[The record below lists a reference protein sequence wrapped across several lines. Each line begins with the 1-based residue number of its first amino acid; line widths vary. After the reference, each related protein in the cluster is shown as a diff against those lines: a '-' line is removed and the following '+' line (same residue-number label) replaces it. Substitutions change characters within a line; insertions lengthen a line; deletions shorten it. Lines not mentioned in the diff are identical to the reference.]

1 MADTSASFTTG
12 NGTAY
17 GDIGSRT
24 ATFAERELLKR
35 ALPYLVLEKFGQ
47 SKPIPTKSTKTIKF
61 RKYNPLALATT
72 PITEGVTPSSKQLT
86 ASDVTANLDQ
96 FGDLVT
102 ISDVILDTHED
113 PVLQEATEI
122 LGEQAAQTIE
132 TIRFNVLKAGTGVR
146 YANGAARSAVNTALT
161 LSTQRKCIRDLKRQ
175 NARAITKIVRS
186 TPSYGTEAV
195 APSFIGLVHP
205 DMEGDI
211 RNIAGF
217 TPTEKYGSMTP
228 YESEIGKIEDV
239 RYVSSTVFSAWT
251 DAGGAKGTMISTT
264 GTSADVYPVLF
275 VSRDAFGIVPLKGR
289 ASITPSVVN
298 PHPSESDPLAQRG
311 HIGWKSMTTCVILND
326 AWMVRAECGVTD

>member
-1 MADTSASFTTG
+1 MANTE
-12 NGTAY
+12 Y
-17 GDIGSRT
+17 GDITPRT

-35 ALPYLVLEKFGQ
+35 AIPHLVIEKFGQ
-47 SKPIPTKSTKTIKF
+47 SKPIPLKSSKQVKF
-61 RKYNPLALATT
+61 RRYSALALATT
-72 PITEGVTPSSKQLT
+72 ALTEGVTPTAKQL
-86 ASDVTANLDQ
+86 AAVDVTGNLAQ
-96 FGDLVT
+96 YGDLVT
-102 ISDVILDTHED
+102 ITDIVQDTHED

-122 LGEQAAQTIE
+122 LGEQAGQTIE

-146 YANGAARSAVNTALT
+146 YANGAARNAVNTALT
-161 LSTQRKCIRDLKRQ
+161 LSLQRKSIRDLKRQ

-205 DMEGDI
+205 DTEGDI

-239 RYVSSTVFSAWT
+239 RYVSSTVFAAWA

-275 VSRDAFGIVPLKGR
+275 IARDAFGIVPLKGR
-289 ASITPSVVN
+289 ASITPS
-298 PHPSESDPLAQRG
+298 PSVS
-311 HIGWKSMTTCVILND
+311 I
-326 AWMVRAECGVTD
+326 

>member
-1 MADTSASFTTG
+1 MANTE
-12 NGTAY
+12 Y
-17 GDIGSRT
+17 GDITPRT

-35 ALPYLVLEKFGQ
+35 ALPHLVIEKFGQ
-47 SKPIPTKSTKTIKF
+47 SKPVPLKSSKQIKF
-61 RKYNPLALATT
+61 RRYSALALATT
-72 PITEGVTPSSKQLT
+72 ALTEGVTPTAKQL
-86 ASDVTANLDQ
+86 AAVDVTGNLAQ
-96 FGDLVT
+96 YGDLVT
-102 ISDVILDTHED
+102 ITDIVQDTHED

-146 YANGAARSAVNTALT
+146 YANGAARSAVNTALS
-161 LSTQRKCIRDLKRQ
+161 LSLQRKSIRDLKRQ

-239 RYVSSTVFSAWT
+239 RYVSSTVFAAWA

-275 VSRDAFGIVPLKGR
+275 LSRDAFGIVPLKGR